1 MDMNE
6 RKESFWARNWQWFVS
21 IVVFIAFVAFAIL
34 LIYCTWPQKQPDL
47 QDLLDG
53 LKKQTNT
60 AQSPHIVKHETTT
73 SRNVPL
79 CDIWGRVVTQS
90 VTTTE
95 TSSTTKTSNLPES
108 YVYSK
113 EDMDKILTTVALTA
127 RKDALDEYKEN
138 FSILLAILAVF
149 GIAWPA
155 IVALLQFRFNEGEL
169 KKIKEAEEKATT
181 ANKLANDMKK
191 SMDEFEGRMNTS
203 FTAQLDIQNA
213 IQASSQEIE
222 KIKHDFYEE
231 ASLMY
236 GGLATTFIVFSEQN
250 NTTKSIFIP
259 GVVAMYFRQLKYS
272 CKADAN
278 IDDEIESIIDI
289 FNKNT
294 SLFTEQENKELL
306 NEEWQNLD
314 KELLKN
320 KCSTEKY
327 NFLERM
333 CSFENRSDDG
343 EKK

>member
-47 QDLLDG
+47 QDLLDS
-53 LKKQTNT
+53 LKKQTTT
-60 AQSPHIVKHETTT
+60 AKSPHIVKHETTT

-79 CDIWGRVVTQS
+79 CDISGRVVTQS

-108 YVYSK
+108 YVVSQ

-155 IVALLQFRFNEGEL
+155 IVAILQLRFNEGEL
-169 KKIKEAEEKATT
+169 KKIQE
-181 ANKLANDMKK
+181 ANDAARNMKTQ
-191 SMDEFEGRMNTS
+191 MANIEIRMNDIFNS
-203 FTAQLDIQNA
+203 QLNAQNIIQNF
-213 IQASSQEIE
+213 QQEME
-222 KIKHDFYEE
+222 NTRKIFNEE
-231 ASLMY
+231 ASLVY
-236 GGLATTFIVFSEQN
+236 GGLGTAFIAFSLQN
-250 NTTKSIFIP
+250 EKLKVLFIP
-259 GVVAMYFRQLKYS
+259 GILAMRFRQLKYS
-272 CKADAN
+272 CKADVS

-294 SLFTEQENKELL
+294 SLFAEQENKELL
-306 NEEWQNLD
+306 NEAWKDLD
-314 KELLKN
+314 KELLKSKCTAEQYHALEKICSEKN
-320 KCSTEKY
+320 KNDNGDSK
-327 NFLERM
+327 
-333 CSFENRSDDG
+333 
-343 EKK
+343 